1 MRESQQKKE
10 QMFLKK
16 KFFLKLVFFIN
27 KINALER
34 NPAVRLFYKQHHV
47 LYTWLFYGVLIFY
60 FVLLCFFTASAMR
73 TRPVSSTACGIAKF
87 RRI

>member
-1 MRESQQKKE
+1 MKFYQHYSMFCATWQAPAPIFPKLYESNVLKKE
-10 QMFLKK
+10 I
-16 KFFLKLVFFIN
+16 FFFKLVFFIN

-60 FVLLCFFTASAMR
+60 FRKFDTSVL
-73 TRPVSSTACGIAKF
+73 
-87 RRI
+87 